1 VVHIGTVLKVVMG
14 FKKSHGFVVTV
25 KFDYFLE

>member
-1 VVHIGTVLKVVMG
+1 VHIGTVLKVVMG

-25 KFDYFLE
+25 KFDYF